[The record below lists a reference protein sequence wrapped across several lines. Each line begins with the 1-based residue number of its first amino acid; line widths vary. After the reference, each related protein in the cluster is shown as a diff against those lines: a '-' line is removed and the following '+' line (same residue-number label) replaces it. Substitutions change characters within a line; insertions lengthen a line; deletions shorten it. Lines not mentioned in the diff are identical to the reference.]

1 MRCKEMKFSSN
12 NHHFLEKNMFFCTN
26 HLFLSIFSSSIMSKN
41 IALFASGSGSN
52 AENII
57 RYFTGNSDFSF
68 PLIISNNEKAFVHE
82 RAKKLGVPSLTF
94 PREDFIDGGK
104 ILNLLQEKNIDAIV
118 LSGFLLKIPDSII
131 EAYPQKIVNIHPAL
145 LPKFGGKG
153 MYGMNVHRA
162 VLEAGEK
169 ETGITIHYVNSNY
182 DEGDIIFQAKC
193 PVLPDDT
200 PESVAQRVHA
210 LEYEFFPRIIAEIWK

>member
-1 MRCKEMKFSSN
+1 LRCKEMKFSSN

-26 HLFLSIFSSSIMSKN
+26 HLFLRNFSSSTMTKR

-57 RYFTGNSDFSF
+57 RYFSDNCDFSF
-68 PLIISNNEKAFVHE
+68 PVIISNNENAFVHE
-82 RAKKLGVPSLTF
+82 RAKKMGVPSITF
-94 PREDFIDGGK
+94 SREDFIEGKK
-104 ILNLLQEKNIDAIV
+104 ILNFLQEKRIDAIV
-118 LSGFLLKIPDSII
+118 LAGFLLKIPDLII
-131 EAYPQKIVNIHPAL
+131 EAYPRKIINIHPAL

-153 MYGMNVHRA
+153 MYGMKVHSA

-193 PVLPDDT
+193 PVLSGDT

-210 LEYEFFPRIIAEIWK
+210 LEYEYFPRIIAEIWN